1 MSGMGEMT
9 GAEVDESDRME
20 AAAAAGRDGGVVEK
34 SGALSAAAVA
44 EVAEVDGKG
53 KKKTKK
59 KKKKEDEAESPPQV
73 SFFRLFAF
81 ADGLDLIL
89 MFFGTLGAAVHGA
102 ALPVFFLFFGK
113 LLNGI
118 GGSINPEIGKD
129 TVDKYS
135 LYFLWLGLATLFSS
149 WLEVSFWMQ
158 TGERQSARLRAK
170 YLEALLRQDVG
181 FFDTDTST
189 GKFVQSISSDP
200 LMVQDAISEK
210 MGNFIHYMSTFVA
223 GFIVGFVNQWRIAL
237 VTLAVVP
244 LIAVAGGYYAYALT
258 GLTSR
263 SAEAYE
269 RAGSLAEETISQVRT
284 VYSFVGEQKSVQ
296 HYSLSLESTLKLG
309 YKSGSAKGIGMGGTY
324 GTLFGCWAL
333 LLWYGGTLVRDG
345 TVNGGQALSS
355 IFAVIIGGLS
365 LGQAMPNMSAFGK
378 GRAAAYKIFQMV
390 DHEPTINRTDPTAK
404 KLDSV
409 QGLIELRNVEFVYP
423 SRPDTKIFQDFSLV
437 IPPGKTVAIVGSSGS
452 GKSTVV
458 SLIERFYDPL
468 RGQVLL
474 DGHDIKILDLKW
486 LRGQIGLV
494 NQEPALFAT
503 TIAANILYGKEGASE
518 KEIEEAAK
526 AANAHSF
533 VDQLPQRYMT
543 QVGERGVQ
551 LSGGQK
557 QRVAIAR
564 AMLKNPTVLLLD
576 EATSALDA
584 GSEQIVQEALDRLMV
599 GRTTVV
605 VAHRLSTI
613 RNADSIAVVQE
624 GRIVERGNHET
635 LIADPNG
642 AYTALVRLQEMAA
655 TKGDAGSGSMKRAI
669 SGRQSQLLSR
679 SGSRSGSRGASR
691 GHSLGG
697 GGSFSLFRSG
707 SVRSTTSV
715 EESDVGGRDIDLP
728 PLPPPQGALKRL
740 IAMSKHDWIYGVFG
754 AIGSI
759 CAGGI
764 NPAFALI
771 VSQVLNA
778 YYNKDFEVMKK
789 EVSKWALVFVGIGL
803 ATPVVYLCQHYSLGV
818 LGENLV
824 KTVRVR
830 MFGAILRN
838 EMAWFDQD
846 ENNSSRVAARLSS
859 DATQV
864 RGALGDRLAVIL
876 QNAALMAIAVI
887 ISFVLQWKLTLVML
901 SVFPALVGSAFGENL
916 FLKGFAGDVAKAYSS
931 ATQVA
936 GEAVANIRTVAAFN
950 AEVKVRALF
959 DQELVGPNTR
969 SFYRGQVAGFGFGIS
984 QLFMFGSYGLGLWYS
999 GRLVQRGEAQFGD
1012 VMKVFL
1018 VLIVS
1023 AFAVAETLALTPDL
1037 VKGSQAVASVFEVLD
1052 RKTAID
1058 PEDPTGERVEKMIGE
1073 IELKHVAFAYP
1084 SRPDVIIFKDLNLRV
1099 RSGHSLALVGSSGS
1113 GKSSVIALLER
1124 FYDPLSGRVM
1134 VDGKDIRKYNL
1145 KSLRQHI
1152 ALVQQEPAL
1161 FATTIYENIVY
1172 GRAGATEAEVI
1183 EAAKAA
1189 NAHNYISG
1197 LPMGYQTEVGERGVQ
1212 LSGGQKQRVAIA
1224 RAVLKDPAILLLDEA
1239 TSALDAESEKIV
1251 QEALDRLM
1259 KNRTTVMVAHRLST
1273 IRNAHSIAVIQEGTI
1288 VEQGTHTELLAKNG
1302 GYSRLINLQNNN
1314 HENHESARSI
1324 S

>member
-1 MSGMGEMT
+1 MPATGEMT
-9 GAEVDESDRME
+9 GSGVDESERME
-20 AAAAAGRDGGVVEK
+20 AANVTGRDGGGVEK
-34 SGALSAAAVA
+34 SGALIAVA
-44 EVAEVDGKG
+44 EVGEVDGKG
-53 KKKTKK
+53 KKKTKG
-59 KKKKEDEAESPPQV
+59 KKEKGDEAEPIPQV

-81 ADGLDLIL
+81 ADGLDIIL
-89 MFFGTLGAAVHGA
+89 MVFGTLGAIVHGA

-118 GGSINPEIGKD
+118 GGSISPEIGKQ

-149 WLEVSFWMQ
+149 WMEVSFWMQ

-170 YLEALLRQDVG
+170 YLEALLKQDVG

-210 MGNFIHYMSTFVA
+210 MGNFVHYMSTFVA
-223 GFIVGFVNQWRIAL
+223 GFVVGFVNEWTIAV
-237 VTLAVVP
+237 VTLAVLP
-244 LIAVAGGYYAYALT
+244 LIAAAGGYYAIALT
-258 GLTSR
+258 GLTSK

-269 RAGSLAEETISQVRT
+269 RAGSIAEETIGQVRT
-284 VYSFVGEQKSVQ
+284 VYSFVGEQRSVQ

-309 YKSGSAKGIGMGGTY
+309 YKSGWAKGIGMGGTY
-324 GTLFGCWAL
+324 GVLFGCWAL
-333 LLWYGGTLVRDG
+333 LLWYGGTLVRKG
-345 TVNGGQALSS
+345 NLNGGEALSS
-355 IFAVIIGGLS
+355 IFPVIIGGLS
-365 LGQAMPNMSAFGK
+365 LGQAMPNVSAFGK
-378 GRAAAYKIFQMV
+378 GRAAAYKIFQMI
-390 DHEPTINRTDPTAK
+390 DHEPTINKVDPTAK
-404 KLDSV
+404 RLESV

-458 SLIERFYDPL
+458 SLIERFYDPIG
-468 RGQVLL
+468 GQVLL
-474 DGHDIKILDLKW
+474 DGHDLKSLDLKW

-533 VDQLPQRYMT
+533 IDQLPQRYMT

-624 GRIVERGNHET
+624 GRIVERGNHAT

-655 TKGDAGSGSMKRAI
+655 TRGDGGSMKRAT
-669 SGRQSQLLSR
+669 SGRQSQISLSR
-679 SGSRSGSRGASR
+679 SESRGGSRRTSRGAS
-691 GHSLGG
+691 
-697 GGSFSLFRSG
+697 FSLYRSG

-715 EESDVGGRDIDLP
+715 EESDVGTREIDLP
-728 PLPPPQGALKRL
+728 PPPPPPKATLKRL
-740 IAMSKHDWIYGVFG
+740 IAMSKQDWIYGVFG

-759 CAGGI
+759 LAGAI

-771 VSQVLNA
+771 ISQVLNA
-778 YYNKDFEVMKK
+778 YYNPDFGAMKT
-789 EVSKWALVFVGIGL
+789 EVSKWALVFVGVGV
-803 ATPVVYLCQHYSLGV
+803 ASPFVYVCQHYSLGV
-818 LGENLV
+818 FGENLV
-824 KTVRVR
+824 KSVRVK
-830 MFGAILRN
+830 MFSSILRN
-838 EMAWFDQD
+838 EMAWFDRD

-864 RGALGDRLAVIL
+864 RAALGDRLAVIL
-876 QNAALMAIAVI
+876 QNASLMTIAVV

-901 SVFPALVGSAFGENL
+901 SIFPALVGSAFGENL
-916 FLKGFAGDVAKAYSS
+916 FLKGFAGDVAKAYAR

-950 AEVKVRALF
+950 AEDKVRGLF
-959 DQELVGPNTR
+959 DQELVGPNKR

-984 QLFMFGSYGLGLWYS
+984 QLFMYGSYGLGLWYS
-999 GRLVQRGEAQFGD
+999 GRLVQKGEAQFGD
-1012 VMKVFL
+1012 VIKVFL

-1023 AFAVAETLALTPDL
+1023 AFAVAETLALTPDF
-1037 VKGSQAVASVFEVLD
+1037 VKGSQAVGSVFEVLD

-1058 PEDPTGERVEKMIGE
+1058 PDDSSVEKVEKMTGE

-1099 RSGHSLALVGSSGS
+1099 RSGQSLALVGSSGS

-1134 VDGKDIRKYNL
+1134 IDGKDIRSYNL

-1172 GRAGATEAEVI
+1172 GRAGASEAEVI

-1259 KNRTTVMVAHRLST
+1259 NNRTTVMIAHRLST

-1288 VEQGTHTELLAKNG
+1288 LEQGSHAELLSKNG
-1302 GYSRLINLQNNN
+1302 GYSRLINLQNNSQDN
-1314 HENHESARSI
+1314 E
-1324 S
+1324 